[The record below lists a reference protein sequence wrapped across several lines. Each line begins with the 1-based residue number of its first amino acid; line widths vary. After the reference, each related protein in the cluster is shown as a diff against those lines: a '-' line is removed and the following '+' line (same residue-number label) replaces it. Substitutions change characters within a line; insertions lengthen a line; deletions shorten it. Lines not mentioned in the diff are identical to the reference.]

1 VLHDPLVTESK
12 ESEISMATTADT
24 SAQAA
29 HVTEEHRV
37 RLLSAEPAAPVR
49 MVLDTDARNE
59 IDDQFALVHVLLAP
73 ERARLEAVYAA
84 PFCNGRVASPAE
96 GMRESEAEIRR
107 VTGLLPERQVPVLS
121 GSERWLSDAGVP
133 VASAAASDL
142 IERARAGDS
151 PLYVVAIGAPT
162 NVASA
167 LLADPGLAGRVVVVW
182 LGGHAP
188 NSGTAAEFNLRQ
200 DPAASRVLLDS
211 GVPLVLVPCLGVA
224 DRMITTKGEI
234 DRYVRPAGNIGALLA
249 DLYDDYVPDEP
260 GRSKVI
266 WDLAATA
273 WVLHRNWLGA
283 EFTTSPILTSGLR
296 WSRDPQRHLILSVTH
311 VGRDQIFGDLFRRL
325 AHAAA
330 VAVAPRRGW
339 TSSDRGLSWK

>member
-12 ESEISMATTADT
+12 ESEISMATTADN

-49 MVLDTDARNE
+49 MVLDTDTRNE

-84 PFCNGRVASPAE
+84 PFCNGRVATPAE
-96 GMRESEAEIRR
+96 GMRESEAEIRW
-107 VTGLLPERQVPVLS
+107 VMGLLPERQVPVLS
-121 GSERWLSDAGVP
+121 GSDRWLSDAGVP

-167 LLADPGLAGRVVVVW
+167 LLADPGLAERVVVVW

-188 NSGTAAEFNLRQ
+188 NWGTAAEFNLRQ

-273 WVLHRNWLGA
+273 WVLHRDWLDA
-283 EFTTSPILTSGLR
+283 EFTTSPILASGLT

>member
-1 VLHDPLVTESK
+1 MLHDPLVTESK
-12 ESEISMATTADT
+12 ESEISMATTADN

-49 MVLDTDARNE
+49 MVLDTDTRNE

-107 VTGLLPERQVPVLS
+107 VMGLLPERQVPVLS
-121 GSERWLSDAGVP
+121 GSDRWLSDAGVP

-142 IERARAGDS
+142 IERARTGDS

-167 LLADPGLAGRVVVVW
+167 LLADPGLAERVVVVW

-188 NSGTAAEFNLRQ
+188 NWGTAAEFNLRQ

-273 WVLHRNWLGA
+273 WVLHRDWLGA
-283 EFTTSPILTSGLR
+283 EFTTSPILASGLT

-325 AHAAA
+325 AQHHGS
-330 VAVAPRRGW
+330 R
-339 TSSDRGLSWK
+339 